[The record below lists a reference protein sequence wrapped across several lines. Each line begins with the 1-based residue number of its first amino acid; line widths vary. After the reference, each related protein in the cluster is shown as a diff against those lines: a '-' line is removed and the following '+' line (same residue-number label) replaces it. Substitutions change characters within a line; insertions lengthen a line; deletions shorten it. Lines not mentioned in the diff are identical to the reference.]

1 MMRLYC
7 QYFIQPTKSVA
18 GLFSANMLLHRFI
31 DFCSDAKSEGL

>member
-18 GLFSANMLLHRFI
+18 RLFNANMLLDRFI
-31 DFCSDAKSEGL
+31 DLCSDPKSEGL